1 MSDEEPSGAGRPDN
15 DGVVIESPHSPAE
28 VMARVWALSTRGKLP
43 GFEKRG
49 ERSFAATV
57 FAEPYDR
64 VLEATVA
71 DAGAGSRLTG
81 RVRLKRKMPAIMIA
95 VFLFTIW
102 PGVWLTDS
110 LLVTYFS
117 WYPREFWVTIAWY
130 VPLCLLAIP
139 PLWKQWKKSGVI
151 AARELATLDERL
163 RGAVGSGESA

>member
-1 MSDEEPSGAGRPDN
+1 MSDAEQSGAGRPDN
-15 DGVVIESPHSPAE
+15 RRVVIESAHPAGE
-28 VMARVWALSTRGKLP
+28 VMSRVSALSTRGKLP

-71 DAGAGSRLTG
+71 DTGSGSRLTG
-81 RVRLKRKMPAIMIA
+81 EVRLKRKMPAIMIVA
-95 VFLFTIW
+95 FLFTIW

-151 AARELATLDERL
+151 ASGELATLVDRL
-163 RGAVGSGESA
+163 SDALR